1 MKVPFVNLTS
11 LHAGIEQDLTDVF
24 HRVLRNSSFVLGPE
38 VERFEHEFAA
48 YCGSQYAVA
57 VSTGTVAIQLVLAA
71 MGVTSGDEVITVAH
85 TFIATAEAITAVG
98 ATPVFIDID
107 PVSFNMD
114 PALLERAIT
123 PRTRAIIP
131 VHLYGQCA
139 DMKQILEIAAR
150 HNLPVIEDA
159 CQAHGAMSNGRRAGS
174 LGIAGCFSFYPGK
187 NLGACGEGGA
197 VTTDDADLAAKIRM
211 WRDHGSAR
219 KYVHDFAGINARMD
233 GVQGGI
239 LSVKLKHLDRWNDQ
253 RREAAAFYDRALAES
268 DVVSPLEVSSGRH
281 VYHLY
286 VIQSD
291 NRDELRTRLAEA
303 GVETGL
309 HYPIPLHLQK
319 AYHWLGYA
327 EGDLPVTEKVKDR
340 ILSLPMYPGISAEAI
355 DHVASE
361 IMESCYVG

>member
-1 MKVPFVNLTS
+1 VRVPFVDLKS
-11 LHAGIEQDLTDVF
+11 LHADIEQDLRDVF
-24 HRVLRNSSFVLGPE
+24 DRVLRASSFVLGPE
-38 VERFEHEFAA
+38 VEQFEYDFARF
-48 YCGSQYAVA
+48 CGTKCSVA
-57 VSTGTVAIQLVLAA
+57 VSTGTAAIQLVLAA
-71 MGVTSGDEVITVAH
+71 LGVTTGDEVITVAH
-85 TFIATAEAITAVG
+85 TFIATAEAITSVG

-107 PVSFNMD
+107 PVSFTMD

-139 DMKQILEIAAR
+139 EMRQILEIAAR

-159 CQAHGAMSNGRRAGS
+159 CQAHGAEYEGRKAGS
-174 LGIAGCFSFYPGK
+174 LGVAGCFSFYPGK

-197 VTTDDADLAAKIRM
+197 VTTNDADLASKIRM
-211 WRDHGSAR
+211 WRDHGSSK
-219 KYVHDFAGINARMD
+219 KYEHDFPGINARME
-233 GVQGGI
+233 GIQGGI

-253 RREAAAFYDRALAES
+253 RREAAALYNLALADS
-268 DVVSPLEVSSGRH
+268 DVVSPLEIGYGRH

-291 NRDELRTRLAEA
+291 NRDQLRARLAEA

-319 AYHWLGYA
+319 AYHFLGYR
-327 EGDLPVTEKVKDR
+327 EGDLPVTERVKDR

-355 DHVASE
+355 SHVVCEVLENS
-361 IMESCYVG
+361 YVS